1 MKNNVMSFGVAMLLA
16 LGLSGAVSAAT
27 LSEADVSGGDF
38 GGWSNPTVVAAGPT
52 TITGTWAAQN
62 DFDTLRFTGL
72 AAGVQT
78 ITITFAPLV
87 PIGPTDWSFSAGGLI
102 KWATA
107 PFAHE
112 SDGHALTWGFSLQ
125 HWNRDTVPS
134 FTLTLTDSFAG
145 DLYLN
150 LKNTHGGGLLSWSI
164 DAPGNAAVVA
174 PPAAVPLPAG
184 ALLLASA
191 LGGLAFWRRRRV

>member
-1 MKNNVMSFGVAMLLA
+1 MKNSAMRFGAAVLLA

-38 GGWSNPTVVAAGPT
+38 SGWANPTTVAAGPT
-52 TITGTWAAQN
+52 LITGTWGAQN
-62 DFDTLRFTGL
+62 DFDSLRFTGL
-72 AAGVQT
+72 TPGAQT

-102 KWATA
+102 KWATD

-112 SDGHALTWGFSLQ
+112 DDGQSLTWGFSLQ

-134 FTLTLTDSFAG
+134 FTLTLADSFAG
-145 DLYLN
+145 ELYFN
-150 LKNTHGGGLLSWSI
+150 LKNTHGAGLLTWSI
-164 DAPGNAAVVA
+164 DAPGNAAVVT
-174 PPAAVPLPAG
+174 PPASVPLPASG
-184 ALLLASA
+184 LLLPLA